1 MIERFVTIMRTYYLR
16 RSLRCD
22 SHDSTVSYT
31 SELSK
36 EETRIMVVEA
46 IRAFIMNARAVL
58 LMYFTKLCS
67 SVYDRSSGW
76 PTSRYA
82 LHHTTILYYYNT

>member
-1 MIERFVTIMRTYYLR
+1 MVERFVTIMRTYFLR

-46 IRAFIMNARAVL
+46 IRAFIKVP
-58 LMYFTKLCS
+58 
-67 SVYDRSSGW
+67 W
-76 PTSRYA
+76 
-82 LHHTTILYYYNT
+82 